1 MTTPVAFT
9 DLIHQIAAAIIT
21 EARTAG
27 MSPGQADDL
36 MARVLERLGV
46 DGQDITELR
55 RSETQGTVST
65 AD

>member
-9 DLIHQIAAAIIT
+9 DLIHQIAAAITT
-21 EARTAG
+21 EARKAG

-55 RSETQGTVST
+55 RSETQGTKPA

>member
-9 DLIHQIAAAIIT
+9 DLIHQIAAAINT
-21 EARTAG
+21 EARKAG
-27 MSPGQADDL
+27 MSSGQADDL

-46 DGQDITELR
+46 DAQDITELR
-55 RSETQGTVST
+55 HSQTQGTMSK